1 MWVDGDAQAN
11 ARFGGGESH
20 MSTSAMRLFEPVTF
34 YGSIRSKIECRV
46 RRKVRTRDGAKPDG
60 RKWQTPSMPV
70 S

>member
-1 MWVDGDAQAN
+1 
-11 ARFGGGESH
+11 